1 MALQYQRGRGHPAKH
16 RLATWR
22 GGYHGDTFHP
32 MSVCDPE
39 GGMHA
44 LWTGVLPQSTI
55 WIALTLGVGMICGAA
70 GVLAASRRSR

>member
-1 MALQYQRGRGHPAKH
+1 MALQSPARPRAGPERR

-32 MSVCDPE
+32 MSVCDPD

-44 LWTGVLPQSTI
+44 LWTGVLPAQVF
-55 WIALTLGVGMICGAA
+55 AGAA
-70 GVLAASRRSR
+70 AGRTSTRPTPPS